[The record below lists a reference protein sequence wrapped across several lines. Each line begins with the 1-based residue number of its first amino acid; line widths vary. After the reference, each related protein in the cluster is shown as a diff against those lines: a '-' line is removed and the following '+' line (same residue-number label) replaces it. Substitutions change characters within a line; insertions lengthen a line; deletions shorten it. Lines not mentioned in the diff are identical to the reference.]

1 MCWVL
6 RLLLLCCRFQKIMQ
20 STGGDG
26 PMNTIKCTPQ
36 ELHLLRFLLA
46 RNAAS
51 LRVPRWVEA
60 ALMKAASMG
69 AA

>member
-1 MCWVL
+1 
-6 RLLLLCCRFQKIMQ
+6 MQ